1 MEVKKAQQEDR
12 GVGLMPG
19 AHDVRKWGKVTR
31 HWWAMGNSRLPM
43 GTMTLWAGVSTG
55 WLGC

>member
-19 AHDVRKWGKVTR
+19 AHDVRK
-31 HWWAMGNSRLPM
+31 
-43 GTMTLWAGVSTG
+43 
-55 WLGC
+55 